1 MGEIIRIAPDKIEA
15 TQSIY
20 DMGLDSLMGIEL
32 IVALESRFGIRLP
45 VMALSENPTIAKLAE
60 RLAQQLL
67 DMTNTES
74 TQADT
79 ILTQTQQLMLQH
91 GVEESKEL
99 LANSLDYDLLQNNN
113 SVERIIH

>member
-1 MGEIIRIAPDKIEA
+1 
-15 TQSIY
+15 
-20 DMGLDSLMGIEL
+20 
-32 IVALESRFGIRLP
+32 
-45 VMALSENPTIAKLAE
+45 
-60 RLAQQLL
+60 
-67 DMTNTES
+67 MTNTES